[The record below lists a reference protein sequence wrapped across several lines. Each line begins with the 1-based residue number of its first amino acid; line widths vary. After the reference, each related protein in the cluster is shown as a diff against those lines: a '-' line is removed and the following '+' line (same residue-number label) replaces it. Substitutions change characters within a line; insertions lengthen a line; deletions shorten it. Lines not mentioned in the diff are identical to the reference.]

1 MTVLAAVMSW
11 GIALVAHALLQSKFC
26 RVLALPCL
34 PSLPLVACRLAF
46 PAVALYLCLK
56 LGFACGVLTWFGTA
70 SVAGIL
76 ASLGITSVAT
86 HRMRGRDLRDL
97 PTGAA

>member
-1 MTVLAAVMSW
+1 MTVLAAVMLWS
-11 GIALVAHALLQSKFC
+11 IALVAHALLQSKFC

-34 PSLPLVACRLAF
+34 PSLPLAACRLTF

-76 ASLGITSVAT
+76 ASLGLTIMAT
-86 HRMRGRDLRDL
+86 HRMRGRDLHDL